1 MVHRVEQQFGSYRLQ
16 RFLGDGGFAEVYL
29 GEHIHLGT
37 QAAIKV
43 LHARLSSQDEQKFR
57 DEARTVA
64 RLVHPHIVRV
74 LDFGVEGQT
83 PFLVMDYAAHGTLLH
98 RHPPGT
104 PVQLHLVLAYVRQ
117 VADALHY
124 AHNEKIIHRDVK
136 PENLLISAHDQ
147 ILLADFGIAAA
158 AHTTKSQVLQDKI
171 GTFEY
176 MAPEQIQGYPLPASD
191 QYSLAIVVY
200 TWLTGALPFHGTPH
214 EVVARHLYVAP
225 PPMRLQMP
233 LLPPPVEQVVLKAL
247 HKDPKQRFESVRAF
261 ASALERAGAPAV
273 HSSAATP
280 EGAPP
285 PVSAPAGAQY
295 LLSQA
300 PVPPLTRRVGTLLW
314 KQDNLQEATIAWSPD
329 GQYIAVGSAHLGIN
343 MCETASGKAVAT
355 YYDSTQ
361 QYHRLA
367 WSPDGQ
373 WLAATTGGKTIEIII
388 PATGQHEFT
397 YGGHFDLVHK
407 IAWAAN
413 SRLIASLSTDAAAH
427 IWDIISGYAILTL
440 QGASAIAWSSDGEC
454 LAIGVHDSVR
464 LFDAALRPL
473 STISLHKPL
482 YDLQWLPG
490 SKLLAVGTEKIVQ
503 HQHEWRAS
511 LQQDP
516 RTWARPES
524 KIDIL
529 DTVAGQILWS
539 CAGSNAIC
547 SPEASLIAVWR
558 AGIDE
563 AEHASEWLQPGERG
577 SAGAQKISVRKS
589 NTGQLLHHYS
599 GHRGIIASLAW
610 SPTAA
615 RIASGSSDGT
625 VQLWNAVDG
634 GFVYIY
640 RGHNTDAFSTVTPY
654 ITHVSYSPDGSYIA
668 SIASNYQARPLTSS
682 LHVWRAG

>member
-1 MVHRVEQQFGSYRLQ
+1 MRHVEQQFGSYRLQ

-29 GEHIHLGT
+29 GEHVHLGT

-83 PFLVMDYAAHGTLLH
+83 PFLVMDYASNGTLLH

-104 PVQLHLVLAYVRQ
+104 PVPLHLVIGYVRQ

-136 PENLLISAHDQ
+136 PENLLIGAHDH

-158 AHTTKSQVLQDKI
+158 AHSTKSQVLQDKI

-191 QYSLAIVVY
+191 QYSLGVVVY
-200 TWLTGALPFHGTPH
+200 AWLTGTLPFHGTPH

-233 LLPPPVEQVVLKAL
+233 LLPPPVEQAVLKAL
-247 HKDPKQRFESVRAF
+247 QKDPKQRFENVKAF
-261 ASALERAGAPAV
+261 ASALERAGTPAALT
-273 HSSAATP
+273 SPATP
-280 EGAPP
+280 DGALATVSPP
-285 PVSAPAGAQY
+285 GGIHY
-295 LLSQA
+295 LLSQSA
-300 PVPPLTRRVGTLLW
+300 GPSLTRRAGTLLW
-314 KQDNLQEATIAWSPD
+314 KQDNLREATIAWSPD
-329 GQYIAVGSAHLGIN
+329 GQYIAVSSAHQGIN
-343 MCETASGKAVAT
+343 ICETATGKVRAI
-355 YYDSTQ
+355 YHDSSQ
-361 QYHRLA
+361 QFNRIA

-373 WLAATTGGKTIEIII
+373 WLAATTSSKTIEIVI

-397 YGGHFDLVHK
+397 YGGHFDQVHK

-413 SRLIASLSTDAAAH
+413 SRLIASLSTDAAVH
-427 IWDIISGYAILTL
+427 IWDIFSGYAILTL

-454 LAIGVHDSVR
+454 LAIGVHDSVQ
-464 LFDAALRPL
+464 LFDAAIRPL
-473 STISLHKPL
+473 SAISLRKPV

-503 HQHEWRAS
+503 QQNEWGLS
-511 LQQDP
+511 QPQDP
-516 RTWARPES
+516 RSWARPES

-539 CAGSNAIC
+539 CAGSTAVC
-547 SPEASLIAVWR
+547 SPEASLIAIWR

-563 AEHASEWLQPGERG
+563 AEHASAWLQPGERG
-577 SAGAQKISVRKS
+577 TIGVQKISVRKS
-589 NTGQLLHHYS
+589 NSGQLLHHYS
-599 GHRGIIASLAW
+599 GHRGVIASLAW

-640 RGHNTDAFSTVTPY
+640 RGHNNDAFSTVTPY